1 MYGQLLI
8 RQLKKCTNSCY
19 CGNTCSK
26 QLAANFSTNNSNN
39 NNNNNN
45 NNVNNNTNLFQQTN
59 IINKENNGGINF
71 SSAAPAIKSS
81 SSSSPKIITTNISC
95 GSCNSAQVPNPPPP
109 PTLSIQPTQS
119 LQPVQ
124 QTTSQQKPIVSF
136 YKRNLPSHLVE
147 FSSDEGKKLFREAL
161 ANGHMEGYFS
171 LAEQFVSQSDPAF
184 CGLATLAMV
193 LNALKIDPNR
203 LWKGPWRWFA
213 EDMLDCCIPIES
225 VKKRGIT
232 FTEFSCLSKCNGA
245 NIKPYRGDESDI
257 NQFRNSIIEASSKQ
271 GIHLVMSYSRKVLG
285 QTGSGHYSPIG
296 GYHKER
302 DLALVLDVARFK
314 YSPHWVPVEVLWES
328 MKALDNETNRPR
340 GYYLISKNPTYEPSF
355 CRIKN
360 TLSWSS
366 VADQFLKGF
375 PTLLAENNPS
385 GYEDVI
391 ETLFKTLP
399 PETPYVLCA
408 YSHEL
413 HKQLMIGDKD
423 HDFLYNDINSGNFN
437 LNNSSCC
444 IDTCDDISHQHNNT
458 NNNINVNNNNNNN
471 EENNNSNKRVN
482 KWEKF
487 FEQITNNSLAFKVI
501 NQLIE
506 DGRIKWKVTH
516 QHNQHGTTQE
526 ICHDYPTQLATFMFL
541 AFPSHVYS
549 RLSTTIR
556 DKLAEIRNLDGLNAN
571 VIAEIMK
578 VREEMFLVGRSA
590 CECSPEDQIGCGS
603 QKSSN

>member
-1 MYGQLLI
+1 MNGQLLI
-8 RQLKKCTNSCY
+8 KQLKRCTNSCY
-19 CGNTCSK
+19 CTHNCAK
-26 QLAANFSTNNSNN
+26 QLSANFSTKNSNN
-39 NNNNNN
+39 NNNINRG
-45 NNVNNNTNLFQQTN
+45 LFQQN
-59 IINKENNGGINF
+59 NINKENNGGINF
-71 SSAAPAIKSS
+71 SSAAPAIKL
-81 SSSSPKIITTNISC
+81 SSPKIITTNVSC
-95 GSCNSAQVPNPPPP
+95 SSCKSVEPNPPPI
-109 PTLSIQPTQS
+109 LSVQQPIQPLQS
-119 LQPVQ
+119 AQP
-124 QTTSQQKPIVSF
+124 KPVVSF

-340 GYYLISKNPTYEPSF
+340 GYYLISKNPSYEPSF

-385 GYEDVI
+385 DYRDVI

-423 HDFLYNDINSGNFN
+423 HDSLYNDINSGNFN

-444 IDTCDDISHQHNNT
+444 IDTCDDINHQHNNDNS
-458 NNNINVNNNNNNN
+458 NNNLNVNNN
-471 EENNNSNKRVN
+471 EENNDKKVN

-487 FEQITNNSLAFKVI
+487 FDQITKNSLAFKVI

-506 DGRIKWKVTH
+506 DGRIKWKVNH
-516 QHNQHGTTQE
+516 QHNQHGTSQE

-549 RLSTTIR
+549 RLSTTVR

-603 QKSSN
+603 QKS